1 MGDLLTGGNDSAL
14 DLSGGLNSEMGLS
27 LVFNLI
33 WKLMFAIMQKVGLYE
48 ELAGYGIDLTK
59 YINTDVNLL
68 G

>member
-1 MGDLLTGGNDSAL
+1 MGDLLSGGNGGAL

>member
-1 MGDLLTGGNDSAL
+1 MGDLLTGGNDSTL

>member
-1 MGDLLTGGNDSAL
+1 MGDLLSGGNGGAL
-14 DLSGGLNSEMGLS
+14 DLSGGLNTEIGFS

-33 WKLMFAIMQKVGLYE
+33 WKLLFAILQKAGLYE
-48 ELAGYGIDLTK
+48 ELGSLGVDLTK

>member
-1 MGDLLTGGNDSAL
+1 MGDLLSGGNDSTL
-14 DLSGGLNSEMGLS
+14 DLSGGLNTEMGFS

-48 ELAGYGIDLTK
+48 ELAGFGIDLTK
-59 YINTDVNLL
+59 YINTDVNPF

>member
-1 MGDLLTGGNDSAL
+1 MGDLLSGGNGGAL
-14 DLSGGLNSEMGLS
+14 DLSGGLNTEMGFS